1 MRVAILE
8 TVKADGG
15 FELEFDHIIIET
27 LKEEGHEP
35 ILFLPK
41 DTVLGR
47 EFHVPVYYL
56 EGGRIVS
63 YDGAGRLKKIWL
75 SMQRERRRVRWFDA
89 MAKAITRVQ
98 IDAVLLTTA
107 TYRYLRALKKS
118 ALRYS
123 VVPVYFIFLGVNPR
137 EMPKFLKAAR
147 SCQPYRNI
155 RLRVTTLRDDF
166 GGNRPDNVCLIA
178 PPVMSPPDV
187 RTERMDD
194 VLRIGF
200 FGHYR
205 KGEKKLAWFLRV
217 AEEGQFTRAVH
228 FVLQSVPTTE
238 RDAEET
244 AELVQKYREN
254 PRITV
259 LTEKLIGD
267 AWYEAIA
274 AVDVLFLP
282 YTAERYLYNWS
293 ALYFTGIGFQKPVIT
308 TSILNPE
315 ILAEFD
321 IGTIVDMENYEEFL
335 RGMEAFVNQFSER
348 QESYTAQLQAAAEKY
363 SRKKFIHH
371 LLEQSGG

>member
-35 ILFLPK
+35 ILFLPEGT
-41 DTVLGR
+41 DLGR
-47 EFHVPVYYL
+47 DFHVPVRYL
-56 EGGRIVS
+56 DGGRIVS
-63 YDGAGRLKKIWL
+63 YDGAGRLKKILL
-75 SMQRERRRVRWFDA
+75 SVQREYRRVRWFDA
-89 MAKAITRVQ
+89 MAAAIGREQ

-123 VVPVYFIFLGVNPR
+123 SVPVCFIFLGVNPQ

-147 SCQPYRNI
+147 ACLSYQNV
-155 RLRVTTLRDDF
+155 RLCVTTLRDDF
-166 GGNRPDNVCLIA
+166 GAQRPENVRLIA
-178 PPVMSPPDV
+178 PPVMSPPAV
-187 RTERMDD
+187 RPAQGSD

-205 KGEKKLAWFLRV
+205 KGEKKLAWFLRA
-217 AEEGQFTRAVH
+217 AEEGRFSRTVH
-228 FVLQSVPTTE
+228 FVLQAAPTTE
-238 RDAEET
+238 QDRAEVE
-244 AELVQKYREN
+244 ALVAHYRAHAT
-254 PRITV
+254 ITV
-259 LTEKLIGD
+259 LTDKRIGT

-274 AVDVLFLP
+274 AVDAIFLP

-293 ALYFTGIGFQKPVIT
+293 ALYFTAIGFRKPVIT
-308 TSILNPE
+308 TAVLNPE

-321 IGTIVDMENYEEFL
+321 IGGVVNMDSYEAVCA
-335 RGMEAFVNQFSER
+335 GMEDFVNHFSER
-348 QESYTAQLQAAAEKY
+348 EALYAAQLQAAAEKY
-363 SRKKFIHH
+363 SRAQFVRN
-371 LLEQSGG
+371 LLS